1 MQRETSRAT
10 RQRGSVWD
18 EADRRARNF
27 AVPFHREMLF
37 TDRTLELLVEL
48 RVSFLEVIQVAL
60 HIQRYLADLS
70 DPDDVS
76 YVLHELSKRIPALDY
91 EYEELECIAE
101 DALRFLQH
109 FDRYIPA
116 ASMTCLAHGKT
127 AKVVGIYG
135 DALVISLELAHS

>member
-1 MQRETSRAT
+1 MTERTSRSTAS
-10 RQRGSVWD
+10 RGSVWD
-18 EADRRARNF
+18 EVNRKARHF
-27 AVPFHREMLF
+27 AVPFHREKLF

-48 RVSFLEVIQVAL
+48 RVSFLQVIQVAL

-76 YVLHELSKRIPALDY
+76 YVLHELAKRIPALDY

-116 ASMTCLAHGKT
+116 EAMTCQAHGKT

-135 DALVISLELAHS
+135 DALVISLELPN